1 MKFTKLINMSKI
13 GKKILNIPSGVE
25 ITSNETE
32 VITKGPK
39 GTLTSLLPRGFEVKI
54 EDGKL
59 TVIPPKNI
67 DHLKRALW
75 GTTTSLIEN
84 NIIGVTE
91 GFSKNL
97 EIEGIG
103 YKAEVQG
110 KKLVL
115 NIGYSHQV
123 FLDIPEDLQISTEK
137 NVITISGINKQN
149 VGDFAAFVRKQ
160 RKTNPYSGKGIKYQG
175 EHVIRKTGKK
185 VASAAGS

>member
-1 MKFTKLINMSKI
+1 MSKI
-13 GKKILNIPSGVE
+13 GKKILTIPSGVE
-25 ITSNETE
+25 VTTNETQA
-32 VITKGPK
+32 VVKGPK
-39 GTLTSLLPRGFEVKI
+39 GTLTSLLPRSFKVVI
-54 EDGKL
+54 DGDKL
-59 TVIPPKNI
+59 TVTPPEKI

-84 NIIGVTE
+84 NLIGVTE

-123 FLDIPEDLQISTEK
+123 FLDVPEDLEVSIEK
-137 NVITISGINKQN
+137 NVITIKGINKQN

-175 EHVIRKTGKK
+175 EHIIRKTGKK